1 MKNYTCEELKKDIDR
16 ISVSIIRPLEVELRN
31 YLDKCGLFYKVFM
44 RIKKSNSIIE
54 KLENRRQNEVAGY
67 KLQDLVGIRI
77 VLYFKSDI
85 ALCEKL
91 IQQHFS
97 VDNKSKDDQDA
108 EKFKAQRINYVCWLP
123 EDVKNRFDTRVW
135 EYPIDATFEIQI
147 RTIFS
152 EGWHEIEHDFRYKC
166 LDEWD
171 DFEDQSRTLNGILA
185 TLENCDWAISSLFEQ
200 MAYKDYK
207 NAKWIPMLKNVFR
220 IRITDVDDMQEILA
234 YFDENKEA
242 AKAFFRIDRQEFLLH
257 LSDIKIDVP
266 LNLKNVVCLANIYQV
281 KDKYIQGITPKS
293 LLRIL
298 EVE

>member
-185 TLENCDWAISSLFEQ
+185 TLENCDWGISSLVEQ
-200 MAYKDYK
+200 MTYKDYK
-207 NAKWIPMLKNVFR
+207 NAKCIPMMKNVFR